1 MPTISAPAEDDRFNE
16 DLTLLTL
23 YNLAGEESNQLL
35 SLRPKV
41 LKAVSRHFFPQRS
54 TGPGTIIENVEVR
67 ELNPSEMVRAEKELW
82 RHYQQQKADIR
93 HDRLFA
99 VFSGQ
104 RIIGVAR
111 CSRHDDGLEVD
122 AVYVI
127 EEYRLKGFARSVMGL
142 LIEECGR
149 SEPLYMRSRPELV
162 PFYES
167 LGFYLI
173 GRDELPHSIRDRLG
187 SGSERSGTIVPMRR
201 EAGSQEK

>member
-23 YNLAGEESNQLL
+23 YNLAGEESSQFL
-35 SLRPKV
+35 SLRPRV

-54 TGPGTIIENVEVR
+54 IGPGTIIENVEVR
-67 ELNPSEMVRAEKELW
+67 ELNPSEMVRAERELW
-82 RHYQQQKADIR
+82 RHYQQQKADLI

-127 EEYRLKGFARSVMGL
+127 DEYRLKGFARSVMKL

-149 SEPLYMRSRPELV
+149 SEPLYMRSRPELI

-167 LGFYLI
+167 LGFYQI
-173 GRDELPHSIRDRLG
+173 ECNELPHSIRDRAG
-187 SGSERSGTIVPMRR
+187 SFSKPTGTYVAMRR
-201 EAGSQEK
+201 QPGSP